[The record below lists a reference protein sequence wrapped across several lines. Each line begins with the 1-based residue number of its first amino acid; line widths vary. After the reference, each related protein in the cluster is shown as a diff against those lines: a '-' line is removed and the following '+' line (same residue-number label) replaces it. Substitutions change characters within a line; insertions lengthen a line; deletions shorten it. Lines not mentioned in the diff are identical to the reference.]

1 MFDLNIIIAKN
12 ISSILKQQ
20 NKKQVDLANAL
31 HTNKQTVHKMLNG
44 SRIINATELKQI
56 SEYLAV
62 KMEDLMKISRDTTDT
77 DIVQA
82 FMGIVESE
90 EAKEALRIADK
101 LSDMIIFHKKVREN
115 GNAMID
121 LWEEK

>member
-12 ISSILKQQ
+12 ISSILKQK
-20 NKKQVDLANAL
+20 KKQVDLANAL

>member
-62 KMEDLMKISRDTTDT
+62 KMEDLMKISRVTTDT

>member
-12 ISSILKQQ
+12 ISAILKQQ

-62 KMEDLMKISRDTTDT
+62 KMEDLMKISRDTTNT

-115 GNAMID
+115 GTAMID

>member
-1 MFDLNIIIAKN
+1 
-12 ISSILKQQ
+12 
-20 NKKQVDLANAL
+20 
-31 HTNKQTVHKMLNG
+31 
-44 SRIINATELKQI
+44 
-56 SEYLAV
+56 
-62 KMEDLMKISRDTTDT
+62 
-77 DIVQA
+77 
-82 FMGIVESE
+82 MGIVESE